1 MSKALLVIDVQND
14 YFADGKF
21 PLWNAEIVSEN
32 VEKAIRRAKDNDIP
46 VIYIQHIVK
55 QEPAPFFGEETPGVK
70 INSRILAAAPHAPI
84 IVKQNADSFQGTTLE
99 EVLNK
104 LDVTELLVCGM
115 MTHNCVSRTP
125 PSDSS
130 LLPRSSMACRSKN

>member
-1 MSKALLVIDVQND
+1 MSKALLVIDVRND

-55 QEPAPFFGEETPGVK
+55 QEPVPFFGDGTPGVE
-70 INSRILAAAPHAPI
+70 INSRMRPAAS
-84 IVKQNADSFQGTTLE
+84 QQS
-99 EVLNK
+99 
-104 LDVTELLVCGM
+104 
-115 MTHNCVSRTP
+115 
-125 PSDSS
+125 
-130 LLPRSSMACRSKN
+130 